1 MTKKQTGIQFTK
13 LQATGND
20 FVLIDLIELPQLQ
33 PDWPRLA
40 REMCH
45 RRFGVGS
52 DGLILLL
59 KSDVAR
65 FRMRMFNPDGSEAEI
80 CGNGLRCFARYVVDS
95 GLGPKDNEITI
106 ETPAGIKRVQRR
118 DGGSR
123 FRVDMGM
130 PRFGA
135 GEIPLALEVD
145 RTPIVDYKVR
155 TGGRD
160 LLLTFVSMGNP
171 HGVSFVDDVA
181 SFALSELGPVVEHD
195 KLFPRRLNFE
205 IARVVSRK
213 EIEARVWERGAGETL
228 SCGSGACA
236 VAVAAQLHGY
246 VDSQVDVVLPGGRL
260 GIEWDGRG
268 EVYLSGPDEMIFTG
282 YWLKRNLSEEP

>member
-145 RTPIVDYKVR
+145 RTPIVDYKVK
-155 TGGRD
+155 TGGRA

-181 SFALSELGPVVEHD
+181 GFALSELGPVVEHD

-268 EVYLSGPDEMIFTG
+268 EVYLSGPAEMIFTG
-282 YWLKRNLSEEP
+282 YWLKRNLSEEL